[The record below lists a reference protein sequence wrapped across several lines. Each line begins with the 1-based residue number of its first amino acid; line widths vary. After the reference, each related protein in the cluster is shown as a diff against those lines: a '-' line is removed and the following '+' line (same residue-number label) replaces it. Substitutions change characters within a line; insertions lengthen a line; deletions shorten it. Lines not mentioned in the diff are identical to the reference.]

1 MDFKK
6 VKIVVTVPL
15 THSDIVRQ
23 KAAEAGA
30 GQAGNYTNCSFSS
43 IGQGRFKPN
52 DEASPHIGSQ
62 GVLECVDEER
72 IEFSCSIDITQAV
85 VTAIK
90 SAHPYEEVV
99 CDVYPLLDF

>member
-15 THSDIVRQ
+15 THSDIIRQ

-30 GQAGNYTNCSFSS
+30 GQSGNYTHCSFSS

-52 DEASPHIGSQ
+52 DEANPHIGSQ
-62 GVLECVDEER
+62 GILECVEEER
-72 IEFSCSIDITQAV
+72 IEFSSSIDAVQAIV
-85 VTAIK
+85 AAIK
-90 SAHPYEEVV
+90 SVHPNEEIV